1 MEDVADSREEDYG
14 EQEQDIGESQE
25 EDYEETTEEVI
36 KGREEVYGDSDDYE
50 YEEDEFE
57 DQEGSEA
64 LVISKGLQRVLLVK
78 MEHSLTKDEVNRY
91 SRQLILDEI
100 GPLGQDKLKQAKILV
115 VGAGGLGSPALLYLA
130 GAGIGTLGVVDG
142 DTVKVSNLH
151 RQVIHTS
158 ARQGVNKAESAKEAL
173 LGLNDSINVRIYPFN
188 LTQQTAQDVISSY
201 DVVIDATDNALAHYL
216 VNDFCILLNKPLVS
230 GGALKFEGQLSL
242 YGVGPC
248 YRCTCD
254 SPSQMSVILNGS
266 TAAAGVMNTVPGVIG
281 ILQASE
287 AIKVG
292 LGLPNLAQKLL
303 IYDALAPEFR
313 VVNLTAKRP
322 DCAMCGDARQIDPLT
337 YDYEAFIGPPARLVP
352 ENFPAEM
359 EITVQEYLAVRSTQ
373 NVQATQHL
381 LLDVRPSHHY
391 QITQIPGS
399 VNIPLTELG
408 SRWSGSELPVFCVCK
423 RGNASK
429 HAVMLLKSKGTAGND

>member
-1 MEDVADSREEDYG
+1 
-14 EQEQDIGESQE
+14 
-25 EDYEETTEEVI
+25 
-36 KGREEVYGDSDDYE
+36 
-50 YEEDEFE
+50 
-57 DQEGSEA
+57 
-64 LVISKGLQRVLLVK
+64 
-78 MEHSLTKDEVNRY
+78 MEHSLTKDEVTRY

-142 DTVKVSNLH
+142 DTVDVSNLH

-173 LGLNDSINVRIYPFN
+173 LALNDSISVRIYPFH
-188 LTQQTAQDVISSY
+188 LTQQNAPDVISHY
-201 DVVIDATDNALAHYL
+201 DVVIDATDNALARYL

-230 GGALKFEGQLSL
+230 GCALRWEGQMSL

-248 YRCTCD
+248 YRCIYA
-254 SPSQMSVILNGS
+254 SPPPMSMMLNCS
-266 TAAAGVMNTVPGVIG
+266 LAGVMNTVPGVIG
-281 ILQASE
+281 VLQASE
-287 AIKVG
+287 AIKVV
-292 LGLPNLAQKLL
+292 LGLPTLAQKLL
-303 IYDALAPEFR
+303 IYDALTPEFR
-313 VVNLTAKRP
+313 VVKLRP
-322 DCAMCGDARQIDPLT
+322 KKPECVMCGDARQIDPLT
-337 YDYEAFIGPPARLVP
+337 YDYEAFIGPPACLAP

-359 EITVQEYLAVRSTQ
+359 EITVQEYLAVRPMQT
-373 NVQATQHL
+373 VQATPHL
-381 LLDVRPSHHY
+381 LLDVRPSHHF

-399 VNIPLTELG
+399 VNIPITELE

-429 HAVMLLKSKGTAGND
+429 HAVLLLQSKGTAGKDNAAISIEGGILAWADLDQSLKPY